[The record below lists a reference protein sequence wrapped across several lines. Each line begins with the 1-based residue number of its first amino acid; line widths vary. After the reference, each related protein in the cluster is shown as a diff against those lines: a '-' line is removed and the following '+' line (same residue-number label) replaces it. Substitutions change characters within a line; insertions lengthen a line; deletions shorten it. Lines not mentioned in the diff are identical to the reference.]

1 MCGIIGCLLKEGE
14 IGSIIHDALKRL
26 EYRGYD
32 SVGEASISNGK
43 LYIKKDEGKIDDVH
57 KKLDLNDIPGRVA
70 IGHVR
75 WATHGRPSKKNA
87 HPHVDCKAKIAVV
100 HNGIIENFSSI
111 KSDLTRKGHIFS
123 SETDT
128 EVVPHLIEEF
138 MKEGLNFVNAF
149 RETIKK
155 LEGSYAIAAM
165 CADESDKIVC
175 ARNDAPLILGI
186 GEKALFCA
194 SDIPAFLPFTNKAIV
209 IQDGEIVIL
218 SGAGFEIRKADSWE
232 CIKRD
237 VMTIDW
243 TLKMAEK
250 QGFSHFMLKE
260 IFEQPE
266 AIKNTLR
273 VPEEELDALVKLF
286 LSAKRIYLVACG
298 TAYHAALVGKYAL
311 AKLASIPIEV
321 VISSEFQESCMV
333 DSGTVVLAISQSG
346 ETADTLRA
354 VRVARG
360 LGAKIAC
367 LTNVVAS
374 SITRES
380 EIVCYTRAGPEI
392 GVAAT
397 KTFAAQ
403 VAYLLRLAVQLAKA
417 QKKISTEDCEKLIE
431 QLKAIPH
438 LVQKTIGKN
447 DLIMKKL
454 AKDYKNSQ
462 NFYFI
467 GRGIGY
473 PVAMEGALKL
483 KEIAY
488 IHSEAYP
495 AGELKHGP
503 LALIEDGSPVVAVV
517 SPQGARARML
527 GNIEEVRARGASVIA
542 VGFDNDDELKMRSSE
557 FLAVPETHELL
568 SPIVLIVPLQLLA
581 YYIGVERGND
591 PDKPRSLAKS
601 VTVL

>member
-1 MCGIIGCLLKEGE
+1 MCGIIGCLLRGGD
-14 IGSIIHDALKRL
+14 IGSIVHDALKRL

-32 SVGEASISNGK
+32 SVGEASIFDGK
-43 LYIKKDEGKIDDVH
+43 LYVKKDHGKIDDVH
-57 KKLDLNDIPGRVA
+57 NRLNLNDLPGRVA

-75 WATHGRPSKKNA
+75 WATHGRPSRVNA
-87 HPHVDCKAKIAVV
+87 HPHVDCRAKIAVV
-100 HNGIIENFSSI
+100 HNGIIENFSKI
-111 KSDLTRKGHIFS
+111 KSELLQKGHIFS

-128 EVVPHLIEEF
+128 EIVPHLIEEF
-138 MKEGLNFVNAF
+138 MKKGLNFADAF
-149 RETIKK
+149 RESIKK
-155 LEGSYAIAAM
+155 LEGSYAIAAI
-165 CADESDKIVC
+165 CSDDGDKIVC

-194 SDIPAFLPFTNKAIV
+194 SDIPAFLPFTNRAVI
-209 IQDGEIVIL
+209 IQDGEMVIL
-218 SGAGFEIRKADSWE
+218 SDGGFEIRKVDSWE
-232 CIKRD
+232 LVKRG
-237 VMTIDW
+237 VTTIDW
-243 TLKMAEK
+243 TLEMAEK

-260 IFEQPE
+260 IFEQPQ

-273 VPEEELDALVKLF
+273 VSQEELDALLKLF
-286 LSAKRIYLVACG
+286 LNAKRVYLVACG
-298 TAYHAALVGKYAL
+298 TAYHAALIGKYAL
-311 AKLASIPIEV
+311 AKLAGVPVEV
-321 VISSEFQESCMV
+321 VISSEFQESCIA
-333 DSGTVVLAISQSG
+333 DSDTVVLAISQSG

-354 VRVARG
+354 VRVAREF
-360 LGAKIAC
+360 GAKIAC

-403 VAYLLRLAVQLAKA
+403 VAYLLKFAIHLANA
-417 QKKISTEDCEKLIE
+417 QKKISNDEYEKLLN
-431 QLKAIPH
+431 QLSFISDAVKEAIR
-438 LVQKTIGKN
+438 KN
-447 DLIMKKL
+447 DPVMKRL
-454 AKDYKNSQ
+454 AKNYKNSQ

-473 PVAMEGALKL
+473 PVSMEGALKL

-488 IHSEAYP
+488 VHSEAYP

-503 LALIEDGSPVVAVV
+503 LALIEEGSPVVAVV
-517 SPQGARARML
+517 SPEGARTRML
-527 GNIEEVRARGASVIA
+527 GNIEEVRARGASVMA
-542 VGFDNDDELKMRSSE
+542 VGFDDDEELEMRVNE
-557 FLAVPETHELL
+557 FITVPVTHELL
-568 SPIVLIVPLQLLA
+568 SPLVLITPLQLLA
-581 YYIGVERGND
+581 YYMGVERKHD